1 MVTTIST
8 RIHAANS
15 GPTISE
21 MRGDGAMRNRSKKPL
36 SMSRTVQN
44 PRPTPAKPEPM
55 QHASG
60 RYQLTE
66 RSVGKPGI
74 LVMAKNVP
82 LNAIVWNT
90 GMANAGKK
98 ADGSRR
104 MLRRPRSASP
114 RTSAAPRPVGTQLAA
129 GAGPAGDVIVVIG
142 RPIVSTGCAAPG
154 QWIPRRSDG
163 NRGSPPP
170 RCRR

>member
-1 MVTTIST
+1 MTIIT
-8 RIHAANS
+8 RNHAANS

-36 SMSRTVQN
+36 SMSRTVLN

-82 LNAIVWNT
+82 LNATVWKI

-98 ADGSRR
+98 AEGSRR
-104 MLRRPRSASP
+104 MLRNPRSASP
-114 RTSAAPRPVGTQLAA
+114 RDERNTAPPRQPRPREAGT
-129 GAGPAGDVIVVIG
+129 GGVDRVVVIG
-142 RPIVSTGCAAPG
+142 RPIASRAFAL
-154 QWIPRRSDG
+154 PRNGYHADR
-163 NRGSPPP
+163 
-170 RCRR
+170 